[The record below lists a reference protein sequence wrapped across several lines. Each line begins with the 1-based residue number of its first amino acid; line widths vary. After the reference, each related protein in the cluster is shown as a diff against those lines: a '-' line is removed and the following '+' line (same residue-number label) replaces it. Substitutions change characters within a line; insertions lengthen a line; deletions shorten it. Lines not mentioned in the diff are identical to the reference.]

1 MDFCIQTKENAKKPP
16 GLVISNEGWHRK
28 CRKKELRRRLMK
40 MHGAI
45 LKTAGL
51 LAASLLLVT
60 VSCKDQG
67 SQEASRSM
75 VIVFASGDASI
86 VRNGETIPA
95 KVGTVVQE
103 NDVIKTTQGTID
115 LQSRDGSAVRV
126 REMTTLSVASLMGA
140 KGETRIEMKH
150 GQILANVKKASQ
162 DQEFSVATPTAIAG
176 VRGTTFEVQ
185 VFEGFDDNRVSNSSV
200 RVLDG
205 KVAMKPRIKALE
217 NVSQEDIQKSP
228 KLQKLA
234 ELQNKEIILDDAS
247 RGSMDPDLEKKVAL
261 LNSASDEDSAQA
273 LTLAE
278 EQADDIAA
286 SGENEDAL
294 KKEEAE
300 VTVKDRMESATLT
313 AATPEMLEKLE
324 AGDNQQAAD
333 EIAEMRKK
341 QQEQILAQ
349 IEEEAENQ
357 ELKSEEEI
365 RKHYQALERIVL
377 HNGEVIRGATVA
389 QTGNIL
395 IIHTADGVRRVSKG
409 EIASQNFL

>member
-1 MDFCIQTKENAKKPP
+1 
-16 GLVISNEGWHRK
+16 
-28 CRKKELRRRLMK
+28 MK

-51 LAASLLLVT
+51 LAASLLLAAVA
-60 VSCKDQG
+60 CKDQG

-86 VRNGETIPA
+86 VRNGESIPA

-103 NDVIKTTQGTID
+103 NDIIKTTQGTID

-126 REMTTLSVASLMGA
+126 REMTTLSVANLMGA

-162 DQEFSVATPTAIAG
+162 DQEFNVVTPTAIAG

-185 VFEGFDDNRVSNSSV
+185 VFEGYDDNRVSNSSV

-205 KVAMKPRIKALE
+205 KVAMKPRIVALE
-217 NVSQEDIQKSP
+217 NVSQSDIEKSP
-228 KLQKLA
+228 KLKKLA
-234 ELQNKEIILDDAS
+234 ELQDKEIILDDAS
-247 RGSMDPDLEKKVAL
+247 RGSMDPELEKKVAL
-261 LNSASDEDSAQA
+261 LNNASSESSEEGLKMAED
-273 LTLAE
+273 
-278 EQADDIAA
+278 QADEIAE
-286 SGENEDAL
+286 SGNADNAL
-294 KKEEAE
+294 VKEEAE

-324 AGDNQQAAD
+324 AGDNQEAAN
-333 EIAEMRKK
+333 EIAEVRKK

-349 IEEEAENQ
+349 IEKEAESQ
-357 ELKSEEEI
+357 KLESEEEI

-395 IIHTADGVRRVSKG
+395 IIHTPDGVRRVSKS

>member
-1 MDFCIQTKENAKKPP
+1 
-16 GLVISNEGWHRK
+16 
-28 CRKKELRRRLMK
+28 MK
-40 MHGAI
+40 MRGAI

-51 LAASLLLVT
+51 LVASLFLIT
-60 VSCKDQG
+60 VSCKEQANK
-67 SQEASRSM
+67 EASRSM

-95 KVGTVVQE
+95 KVGTVVKE
-103 NDVIKTTQGTID
+103 NDVIKTTQGTVD

-126 REMTTLSVASLMGA
+126 REMTTLSVSSLMGT
-140 KGETRIEMKH
+140 KGETKIEMKH
-150 GQILANVKKASQ
+150 GQILANVKKASK
-162 DQEFSVATPTAIAG
+162 DQEFNVVTPTAIAG

-205 KVAMKPRIKALE
+205 KVAMKPRIVALE
-217 NVSQEDIQKSP
+217 NVSQEDIENSP
-228 KLQKLA
+228 RLKKLA
-234 ELQNKEIILDDAS
+234 ELQNKEIVLDDAS
-247 RGSMDPDLEKKVAL
+247 RGSMDPELEKKVAL
-261 LNSASDEDSAQA
+261 LNNASSENSAEA
-273 LTLAE
+273 LKLAE
-278 EQADDIAA
+278 EQADDISNTA
-286 SGENEDAL
+286 STEEAM
-294 KKEEAE
+294 KKEDAE

-324 AGDNQQAAD
+324 SGSNQEAAN
-333 EIAEMRKK
+333 EIAEIRKK

-349 IEEEAENQ
+349 IEEEAESQ
-357 ELKSEEEI
+357 ELKSEEDI

-395 IIHTADGVRRVSKG
+395 VIHTADGVRRVSKS

>member
-1 MDFCIQTKENAKKPP
+1 
-16 GLVISNEGWHRK
+16 
-28 CRKKELRRRLMK
+28 MK
-40 MHGAI
+40 MRGAI

-51 LAASLLLVT
+51 LVASLFLIT
-60 VSCKDQG
+60 VSCKEQANK
-67 SQEASRSM
+67 EASRSM

-95 KVGTVVQE
+95 KVGTVVKE
-103 NDVIKTTQGTID
+103 NDVIKTTQGTVD

-126 REMTTLSVASLMGA
+126 REMTTLSVSSLMGT
-140 KGETRIEMKH
+140 KGETKIEMKH
-150 GQILANVKKASQ
+150 GQILANVKKASK
-162 DQEFSVATPTAIAG
+162 DQELNVVTPTAIAG

-205 KVAMKPRIKALE
+205 KVAMKPRIVALE
-217 NVSQEDIQKSP
+217 NVSQEDIEKSP
-228 KLQKLA
+228 KLKKLA
-234 ELQNKEIILDDAS
+234 ELQNKEIVLDDAS
-247 RGSMDPDLEKKVAL
+247 RGSMDPELEKKVAL
-261 LNSASDEDSAQA
+261 LNNASSEDSAQA
-273 LTLAE
+273 LKLAE
-278 EQADDIAA
+278 EQADDISNTA
-286 SGENEDAL
+286 STEEAM
-294 KKEEAE
+294 KKEDAE

-324 AGDNQQAAD
+324 SGSNQEAAD
-333 EIAEMRKK
+333 EIAEIRKK

-349 IEEEAENQ
+349 IEEEAESQ
-357 ELKSEEEI
+357 KLESEEDI

-395 IIHTADGVRRVSKG
+395 VIHTADGVRRVSKS

>member
-1 MDFCIQTKENAKKPP
+1 MQIIPAHLLYKVNGPDAKAPVKN
-16 GLVISNEGWHRK
+16 LI
-28 CRKKELRRRLMK
+28 RRRLMK

-51 LAASLLLVT
+51 LAASLFLIT
-60 VSCKDQG
+60 VSCKGQANK
-67 SQEASRSM
+67 EASRSM

-86 VRNGETIPA
+86 VRNGESIPA
-95 KVGTVVQE
+95 KVGTVVKE

-126 REMTTLSVASLMGA
+126 REMTTLSVSSLMGT
-140 KGETRIEMKH
+140 KGETRIEMKQ
-150 GQILANVKKASQ
+150 GQILANVKKASS
-162 DQEFSVATPTAIAG
+162 DQEFNVVTPTAIAG

-205 KVAMKPRIKALE
+205 KVAMKPRIVALE
-217 NVSQEDIQKSP
+217 NVSQEDIEKSP
-228 KLQKLA
+228 KLKKLA
-234 ELQNKEIILDDAS
+234 ELQNKEIVLDDAS
-247 RGSMDPDLEKKVAL
+247 RGSMDPELEKKVAL
-261 LNSASDEDSAQA
+261 LNNAAAENSDSTEA
-273 LTLAE
+273 LKIAE
-278 EQADDIAA
+278 EQADDISNAA
-286 SGENEDAL
+286 GEDKALIKEDS
-294 KKEEAE
+294 E

-324 AGDNQQAAD
+324 SGSNQEAAN
-333 EIAEMRKK
+333 EIAEVRKK

-349 IEEEAENQ
+349 IEEEAESQ
-357 ELKSEEEI
+357 KLESEVEI
-365 RKHYQALERIVL
+365 RKHYQALEKIVL
-377 HNGEVIRGATVA
+377 KNGEVIRGATVA

-395 IIHTADGVRRVSKG
+395 VIHTADGVRRVSKA

>member
-1 MDFCIQTKENAKKPP
+1 
-16 GLVISNEGWHRK
+16 
-28 CRKKELRRRLMK
+28 MK
-40 MHGAI
+40 MRGAI

-51 LAASLLLVT
+51 LVASLFLIT
-60 VSCKDQG
+60 VSCKEQANK
-67 SQEASRSM
+67 EASRSM

-95 KVGTVVQE
+95 KVGTVVKE
-103 NDVIKTTQGTID
+103 NDVIKTTQGTVD

-126 REMTTLSVASLMGA
+126 REMTTLSVSSLMGT
-140 KGETRIEMKH
+140 KGETKIEMKH
-150 GQILANVKKASQ
+150 GQILANVKKASK
-162 DQEFSVATPTAIAG
+162 DQEFNVVTPTAIAG

-205 KVAMKPRIKALE
+205 KVAMKPRIVALE
-217 NVSQEDIQKSP
+217 NVSQEDIEKSP
-228 KLQKLA
+228 KLKKLA
-234 ELQNKEIILDDAS
+234 ELQNKEIVLDDAS
-247 RGSMDPDLEKKVAL
+247 RGSMDPELEKKVAL
-261 LNSASDEDSAQA
+261 LNNASSEDSAQA
-273 LTLAE
+273 LKLAE
-278 EQADDIAA
+278 EQADDISNTA
-286 SGENEDAL
+286 STEEAM
-294 KKEEAE
+294 KKEDAE

-324 AGDNQQAAD
+324 SGSNQEAAD
-333 EIAEMRKK
+333 EIAEIRKK

-349 IEEEAENQ
+349 IEEEAESQ
-357 ELKSEEEI
+357 KLESEEDI

-395 IIHTADGVRRVSKG
+395 VIHTADGVRRVSKS